1 MCGIGG
7 IVGGSLRADERE
19 SAALRLQAALAH
31 RGPDGAGLF
40 HAESCVLVHTRLAIL
55 DPSNAGQQPMQRGP
69 LALTFNGEIYD
80 FKARRE
86 ELTRAG
92 MRFETGTDTEVL
104 LALYGLQGEDCL
116 RRLRGMFAW
125 AIWDARDRSCLLARD
140 PFGIKPLYYAGL
152 PGGGLVFA
160 SEVRAILATG
170 LIARRIEPAGLDGF
184 LATGSV
190 PEPHTMVA
198 GVKCLEAGRTLRWTA
213 TETVMRRYFEIRFEA
228 TPDDP
233 PEPDIRPALADSV
246 RHHLVSDVPV
256 GLLLSGG
263 VDSSALLALI
273 KAAGHEDIS
282 TFSLGVEEAALDE
295 TGPAR
300 AVARHFG
307 APHHEMLLTQELA
320 RHWLD
325 DFLDAVDQPTLDGF
339 NTYCA
344 CKLARD
350 HGCKV
355 VLSGLGADE
364 LFGGYPSFQQVP
376 RLQVVGRV
384 LGRLP
389 VAGAARALAGL
400 RPQARMART
409 CDYLGGPAS
418 LARAY
423 GAFRGVFTDAEIT
436 ALRESLFGDLTP
448 SASAE
453 ADPEEA
459 PDAPDEISRL
469 ELTRYLRNQLL
480 RDADVMSMVH
490 GVELRVPLL
499 DVPLFEKLRAIPA
512 AQRLQPNKRLL
523 RDAVPELPASLLAPR
538 KRAFG
543 LPFASW
549 LEHEWA
555 DLSDSLSALPR
566 LALTPWYRRWA
577 LIVLVRWLKRQGLE

>member
-7 IVGGSLRADERE
+7 IVGGGLSADERD
-19 SAALRLQAALAH
+19 SAALRLQAAMMH
-31 RGPDGAGLF
+31 RGPDGTGLF
-40 HAESCVLVHTRLAIL
+40 QSDACVLVHTRLAIL
-55 DPSNAGQQPMQRGP
+55 DPSDAGRQPMRRGA

-86 ELTRAG
+86 ELSRAG
-92 MRFETGTDTEVL
+92 MQFETGTDTEVL
-104 LALYGLQGEDCL
+104 LALLAHQGDECL
-116 RRLRGMFAW
+116 RHLRGMFAF
-125 AIWDARDRSCLLARD
+125 ALWDARDGNCLLARD

-152 PGGGLVFA
+152 VGGGLVFA

-170 LIARRIEPAGLDGF
+170 LVARQIDPAGLNGF

-190 PEPHTMVA
+190 PEPHTLIA
-198 GVKCLEAGRTLRWTA
+198 GVKCLEAGQTLRWTA
-213 TETVMRRYFEIRFEA
+213 EKRVLRRYFEIRFDA
-228 TPDDP
+228 AADAG
-233 PEPDIRPALADSV
+233 PDIRPALADAV

-273 KAAGHEDIS
+273 AAEGHENIA
-282 TFSLGVEEAALDE
+282 TFSIGVEEAALDE
-295 TGPAR
+295 AGPAR
-300 AVARHFG
+300 ALARHFG
-307 APHHEMLLTQELA
+307 AQHHEMLLTQELA
-320 RHWLD
+320 RHWIG

-355 VLSGLGADE
+355 LLSGLGADE

-376 RLQVVGRV
+376 RLQAMGRV
-384 LGRLP
+384 LDRLP
-389 VAGAARALAGL
+389 IAASARALARL
-400 RPQARMART
+400 RPPAHMART

-423 GAFRGVFTDAEIT
+423 GAFRGIFTEAEIS
-436 ALRESLFGDLTP
+436 ALREALLGGGAHAAPEDIDHVE
-448 SASAE
+448 AS
-453 ADPEEA
+453 
-459 PDAPDEISRL
+459 DASDEISRL

-499 DVPLFEKLRAIPA
+499 DVPLEKLRAIPA
-512 AQRLQPNKRLL
+512 ARRLQPNKRLL
-523 RDAVPELPASLLAPR
+523 RDAVPELPAGLLAPR

-543 LPFASW
+543 LPFAEW
-549 LEHEWA
+549 LEHDWT
-555 DLSDSLSALPR
+555 DLSGGLPALPR
-566 LALTPWYRRWA
+566 LALAPWYRRWA
-577 LIVLVRWLKRQGLE
+577 LIVLTRWLDRHGLVPG